1 LEDEKPGEP
10 QILDKYPRTEKGIK
24 NPEQKWLKNH
34 QQVMQ
39 EQKKVQKRGSADQL
53 RVK

>member
-1 LEDEKPGEP
+1 M
-10 QILDKYPRTEKGIK
+10 ILDKYPRTEKDK
-24 NPEQKWLKNH
+24 NPEQKRLKNP

-53 RVK
+53 RMK